1 MNVNLIKEQNMNK
14 TGKNKS
20 KLLTTD
26 DLMQIVIDQEE
37 TIWDVTQLARELGTT
52 PQAIRQR
59 IRRGY
64 IPAHK
69 EGRKL
74 YIIKSEYLKTL
85 KSN

>member
-1 MNVNLIKEQNMNK
+1 MNK

-26 DLMQIVIDQEE
+26 DLMQIVRDQEE
-37 TIWDVTQLARELGTT
+37 TIWTVVQLARELNTT

-74 YIIKSEYLKTL
+74 YIFKSEYIKTL